1 MIMISTA
8 MILLIIIGIAVSAQ
22 SVKEDFAAGLKVK
35 ALGCVI
41 GLLVNVGAGVL
52 YVVNILMGLLNMIM
66 QLFK

>member
-1 MIMISTA
+1 
-8 MILLIIIGIAVSAQ
+8 
-22 SVKEDFAAGLKVK
+22 
-35 ALGCVI
+35 LGCVI